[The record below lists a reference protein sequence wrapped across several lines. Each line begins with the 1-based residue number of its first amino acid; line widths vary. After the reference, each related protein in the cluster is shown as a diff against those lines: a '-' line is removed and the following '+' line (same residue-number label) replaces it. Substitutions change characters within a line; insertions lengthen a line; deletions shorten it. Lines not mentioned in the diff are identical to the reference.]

1 MPPRGFV
8 AADTL
13 FLALNERASNPN
25 SNDLLFPLIQGIMTF
40 DTPYNGLAR
49 SMFVYGAFSNYSKV
63 NGVFNAMTALS
74 AAAPATLSRLGTRS
88 AATSAMPP
96 APRTSGGFSPAWTT
110 WQLVAVRT
118 GTVGAIAAGGV
129 AAYMHR
135 EAIISGVKSVRNMNR
150 DSIAR
155 GYRQSVDALGQG
167 LAYINRGNVGKS
179 FAWLSDHFTF
189 VGALMKQK
197 ELNRRLERLGSLKGV
212 GLQDFYASLGENGYW
227 SGGYFVPERTFCAVP
242 EPDHG
247 AYGFFTR
254 RVMPDADDEI
264 QAHLNMFRPAKHEG
278 YENMVDDSAQLVKE
292 WFLSED
298 PLEDDPKFQETDDAV
313 AEEDKEVEKVLEKGS
328 EAAAAASKDSKE
340 GGDNPDPSKA
350 SENATQDELPDES
363 PIDIAAAA
371 SLVPLPGGEGDL
383 LGDASTD
390 VEGDDKDGSSADE
403 RQNAKRTYVQHLFE
417 IAQSAGNEAKG
428 WWPST
433 MPSMPKMPE
442 SVSSL
447 SMPRVSV
454 NPFASSANK
463 KQKTGD
469 STEVGDEVA
478 GDQTQDQAEKQQE
491 QPAAGGETSED
502 TTMTVE
508 K

>member
-1 MPPRGFV
+1 M
-8 AADTL
+8 
-13 FLALNERASNPN
+13 
-25 SNDLLFPLIQGIMTF
+25 
-40 DTPYNGLAR
+40 
-49 SMFVYGAFSNYSKV
+49 K
-63 NGVFNAMTALS
+63 GVQN
-74 AAAPATLSRLGTRS
+74 
-88 AATSAMPP
+88 
-96 APRTSGGFSPAWTT
+96 
-110 WQLVAVRT
+110 
-118 GTVGAIAAGGV
+118 
-129 AAYMHR
+129 
-135 EAIISGVKSVRNMNR
+135 VRNMNR
-150 DSIAR
+150 DSIAQ
-155 GYRQSVDALGQG
+155 GYRQSVDSLGQG

-197 ELNRRLERLGSLKGV
+197 ELNRRLERLGALKGV
-212 GLQDFYASLGENGYW
+212 GLQDFYCSLGENGYW

-242 EPDHG
+242 EPEHD
-247 AYGFFTR
+247 AYEFFTR
-254 RVMPDADDEI
+254 RRMLEADDEI
-264 QAHLNMFRPAKHEG
+264 QAHLNLFKPGKHKG
-278 YENMVDDSAQLVKE
+278 YENMVDDSAQLVKQ
-292 WFLSED
+292 WFLSKAPVE
-298 PLEDDPKFQETDDAV
+298 EDPKFKETDEAV
-313 AEEDKEVEKVLEKGS
+313 EEEDKEVEKALEQGVDAKAS
-328 EAAAAASKDSKE
+328 SKDETAEKDNADNKKATAAA
-340 GGDNPDPSKA
+340 GD
-350 SENATQDELPDES
+350 DELPDES

-383 LGDASTD
+383 LGDASTE
-390 VEGDDKDGSSADE
+390 VEEGDDAGE

-469 STEVGDEVA
+469 DSAEGDAEA
-478 GDQTQDQAEKQQE
+478 KPDEGTEKQ
-491 QPAAGGETSED
+491 AAEAKSESQED